1 MEPRDIKTL
10 LLLEAIGKDECLS
23 QRDLSRKL
31 NISLGL
37 VNSCVN
43 KLLSQGIFKRSKRSK
58 NRIKYILSP
67 KGVIRKAE
75 LSKEYFEYSLGYY
88 KAIKQRISKSLQ
100 MIAKNDNHNII
111 LYGTGELCE
120 ITCIVIYEQNIGGI
134 KIIDEKHAGKK
145 ICGIRVANTD
155 VIENSHFDAIIIVDF
170 ENASS
175 YQRYLIQKGVPIEK
189 IHDISE
195 LYQIVSS
202 KK

>member
-10 LLLEAIGKDECLS
+10 LLLETIGKDECLS

-37 VNSCVN
+37 VNSFIN
-43 KLLSQGIFKRSKRSK
+43 KLLAQGVFNVSKRSK
-58 NRIKYILSP
+58 NRIKYNLSQ
-67 KGVIRKAE
+67 KGISIKSE

-100 MIAKNDNHNII
+100 MLAKNDKTNII
-111 LYGTGELCE
+111 LYGVGELCE
-120 ITCIVIYEQNIGGI
+120 IACIVIHEENISGI
-134 KIIDEKHAGKK
+134 RIIDEKNAGKK
-145 ICGIRVANTD
+145 ICGIKVAD
-155 VIENSHFDAIIIVDF
+155 IDAIDKSSFDAIIIVDF

-189 IHDISE
+189 IHDLAE
-195 LYQIVSS
+195 LYPVVS
-202 KK
+202 